1 MKSTSPASQPR
12 ILVAPLDWGL
22 GHATRCIPLIRLLLQ
37 KGCTVF
43 LAGEGKVEHLLRT
56 EFPQLTFIPL
66 EGYRI
71 RYAATGLGLM
81 GAMVQQ
87 IPHLLKTIKRENS
100 WLGQMVK
107 KHGLDAVIS
116 DNRYGLH
123 HPSIYS
129 VIITHQ
135 LQIQTPFGTVGN
147 ALIQKLTYRY
157 INRFNACW
165 VPDSEGAPGLAGA
178 LSHPAK
184 MPAIPVHYLGP
195 LSRFKKQEEGLEHYL
210 LVLLSGPEPQ
220 RTLLEQK
227 LLAQVSAY
235 GGPVLFVRGLP
246 GMVGLPKVPYQVN
259 IVNHLSANA
268 AQQALN
274 GAQYVVARTGYS
286 TVMELMALQK
296 KSILIPT
303 PGQTEQQ
310 YLAKL
315 LMQYNRALC
324 LPQHKFDLSKSI
336 ELANT
341 FTYNWEGLESSH
353 HLEQTVDALLQQ
365 LPARKSEAENVS
377 LTAD

>member
-1 MKSTSPASQPR
+1 MKPTSPASQPR

-37 KGCTVF
+37 RGYTVF

-56 EFPQLTFIPL
+56 EFQQLPFLPL

-71 RYAATGLGLM
+71 RYAATGPGLM
-81 GAMVQQ
+81 AAMVKQL
-87 IPHLLKTIKRENS
+87 PALLKTIKRENS
-100 WLGQMVK
+100 WLAQMVE
-107 KHGLDAVIS
+107 KHKLDAVIS

-123 HPSIYS
+123 HSSVYSIL
-129 VIITHQ
+129 ITHQ
-135 LQIQTPFGTVGN
+135 LQIQTPFGAVGN
-147 ALIQKLTYRY
+147 AVLQKLTYRF
-157 INRFNACW
+157 INYFNACW
-165 VPDSEGAPGLAGA
+165 VPDNETAPGLAGA
-178 LSHPAK
+178 LSHPAR
-184 MPAIPVHYLGP
+184 MPAIPVRYLGP
-195 LSRFKKQEEGLEHYL
+195 LSRFVKEEEGLEHYL

-227 LLAQVSAY
+227 LLAQVQGY

-246 GMVGLPKVPYQVN
+246 GTVGLPKVPYHVT

-315 LMQYNRALC
+315 LMQQNRALC
-324 LPQHKFDLSKSI
+324 LPQHKFDLSKSM
-336 ELANT
+336 ELANA
-341 FTYNWEGLESSH
+341 YNYKWDGLEMGN
-353 HLEQTVDALLQQ
+353 HLDQAVDALLEQ
-365 LPARKSEAENVS
+365 LPAKKQQAENAS
-377 LTAD
+377 KPF